1 MAYLVIENGALQGQ
15 QFQIPDEAPLVIG
28 RHSGCDIVLP
38 IPGVSR
44 RHCQLSQVNTTYVVE
59 DLKSRNGIY
68 LNGNPVTNSPLSHND
83 VLHVSR
89 FILRFFDP
97 AAAKRSPG
105 RLTGVGSVVFDDSPG
120 LGESMSIDATCYP
133 GLTESKVLDG
143 RGATP
148 VPVVQDNK
156 IIAELQRRLDI
167 FYQVAQSLSSTT
179 EEDKLLGEI
188 LDCLLE
194 IYPSSDRVFATTGTT
209 LANLELRAVRHREEG
224 HKTKQLRLSR
234 SVITEV
240 LERREALLISDLA
253 SDDVYAAAESI
264 ISQNI
269 SSIMCVPLIS
279 HGEIYGIIQIE
290 NNTRSDSFN
299 GEDLNLLV
307 GIAVQA
313 ALFLRNSKLLHQVA
327 VETSRRSHL
336 QRFFSP
342 AVADQVMNNNVQ
354 LGGQLREGCI
364 MFCDIVGYTARSAN
378 VDAAEIIRDLNKYFG
393 IMIGIIMTEKGTV
406 DKFGGDAIMAVW
418 GAPLAISHD
427 ARYAIS
433 CSLQMQNAVVRF
445 NQELSRS
452 GAPTIAMGIGLHF
465 GEFVAGNI
473 GSEARME
480 YTVIGENV
488 NMAARVESKTAG
500 DMLLVTDSMIERAS
514 AEFLLGMTFESI
526 PLKGVPGKAA
536 LTSIRGLRTED
547 GYVLSIPASIGEKS
561 GKITFYDP
569 PNRSF
574 KFVCGHD
581 LPEGD
586 AQLVLDAPEFT
597 QVPYP
602 VNVTDS
608 GEASFHSFTFK
619 SVPEELLN
627 MFRDGIVKCGT
638 EIDWERGS

>member
-15 QFQIPDEAPLVIG
+15 QFQITEEAPLVIG

-44 RHCQLSQVNTTYVVE
+44 KHCQLTCVNATVVVE

-68 LNGNPVTNSPLSHND
+68 VNGNPANNAPLSHND

-97 AAAKRSPG
+97 AAAKRGPT
-105 RLTGVGSVVFDDSPG
+105 RNTGVVVFDDSPG

-133 GLTESKVLDG
+133 SLTESKVIDVS
-143 RGATP
+143 GATP
-148 VPVVQDNK
+148 APEVVENK
-156 IIAELQRRLDI
+156 IISELQRRLDI

-179 EEDKLLGEI
+179 EEDILLGEI

-194 IYPSSDRVFATTGTT
+194 VYPSADRAFATTGAE
-209 LANLELRAVRHREEG
+209 LAGLELRAVRHRDER
-224 HKTKQLRLSR
+224 HKTRQLRLSR

-264 ISQNI
+264 IAQNI

-378 VDAAEIIRDLNKYFG
+378 VDAAEVIRDLNKYFG
-393 IMIGIIMTEKGTV
+393 IMIGI
-406 DKFGGDAIMAVW
+406 
-418 GAPLAISHD
+418 
-427 ARYAIS
+427 
-433 CSLQMQNAVVRF
+433 
-445 NQELSRS
+445 
-452 GAPTIAMGIGLHF
+452 
-465 GEFVAGNI
+465 
-473 GSEARME
+473 
-480 YTVIGENV
+480 
-488 NMAARVESKTAG
+488 
-500 DMLLVTDSMIERAS
+500 
-514 AEFLLGMTFESI
+514 
-526 PLKGVPGKAA
+526 
-536 LTSIRGLRTED
+536 
-547 GYVLSIPASIGEKS
+547 
-561 GKITFYDP
+561 
-569 PNRSF
+569 
-574 KFVCGHD
+574 
-581 LPEGD
+581 
-586 AQLVLDAPEFT
+586 
-597 QVPYP
+597 
-602 VNVTDS
+602 
-608 GEASFHSFTFK
+608 
-619 SVPEELLN
+619 
-627 MFRDGIVKCGT
+627 
-638 EIDWERGS
+638 